1 MSLMRMNHVRNEL
14 KSLSDV
20 IASLIKNH
28 ERDLTEYNT
37 QASESESNFTERESM
52 AHSQQDWDALREI
65 HIEKLNNTQPLKVI
79 ESLAKLQNELI
90 LVKHVALIESMIV
103 QTFWCLTHLLSH
115 QEYQEEYF
123 SEQTNFSDGFKSASK
138 ILELTNGELNLKSS
152 KFWSIFETLK
162 PIRNTI
168 AHGDPLFI
176 ISYRRATKFNK
187 QIDLIHLSSEKNECS
202 HTKSLY
208 PSRPHPSYEPTS
220 KWFCSL
226 KSDLGGIVQLNKKC
240 IDFVE
245 EVRSQYLKFGELRGI
260 SKDMLYACRF

>member
-1 MSLMRMNHVRNEL
+1 MSLMRMNHVRIEL

-28 ERDLTEYNT
+28 ERDLAEYNT
-37 QASESESNFTERESM
+37 QASESESNFAERESM
-52 AHSQQDWDALREI
+52 AHSQQDRDALREI
-65 HIEKLNNTQPLKVI
+65 HLEKLNNTQPLKVI

-115 QEYQEEYF
+115 KEYQEEYF
-123 SEQTNFSDGFKSASK
+123 SDQTKFSDGFKAASK
-138 ILELTNGELNLKSS
+138 ILELTNGEINLKSL

-168 AHGDPLFI
+168 AHGDPLFV
-176 ISYRRATKFNK
+176 ISYRRAKRFNN
-187 QIDLIHLSSEKNECS
+187 QIDLIHLYSEKNECP

-208 PSRPHPSYEPTS
+208 PSRLHPSYEPTS

-226 KSDLGGIVQLNKKC
+226 KSDLGEIAQLNKKC
-240 IDFVE
+240 SDFVE
-245 EVRSQYLKFGELRGI
+245 EVRNLYLKYGALKGI

>member
-14 KSLSDV
+14 KSLNDV

-37 QASESESNFTERESM
+37 QASDSEGNFTERESM

-65 HIEKLNNTQPLKVI
+65 HLEKLNNTQPLKVI

-115 QEYQEEYF
+115 QEYQEKYF
-123 SEQTNFSDGFKSASK
+123 SDETNFSDGLEAASK
-138 ILELTNGELNLKSS
+138 IQELTNGEVKLKPL
-152 KFWSIFETLK
+152 KFWYIFETLK

-168 AHGDPLFI
+168 AHGDPLFV
-176 ISYRRATKFNK
+176 ISYRRAKKFNK
-187 QIDLIHLSSEKNECS
+187 QIDLIHLCSEKNECP

-208 PSRPHPSYEPTS
+208 PSRLHPSYEPTS

-226 KSDLGGIVQLNKKC
+226 KSDLGGIAQLNKKC
-240 IDFVE
+240 SDFVE
-245 EVRSQYLKFGELRGI
+245 EVRN
-260 SKDMLYACRF
+260 

>member
-1 MSLMRMNHVRNEL
+1 MSLMRINHVRNEL
-14 KSLSDV
+14 KSLSTV

-37 QASESESNFTERESM
+37 QASEREINFTERESM
-52 AHSQQDWDALREI
+52 AHSQQDWNSLREI
-65 HIEKLNNTQPLKVI
+65 HLEKFDNAQPLRVI

-115 QEYQEEYF
+115 QEYKKQYF
-123 SEQTNFSDGFKSASK
+123 LDQTNFSDGFEAASK
-138 ILELTNGELNLKSS
+138 IQELTNNHVKLKSL
-152 KFWSIFETLK
+152 KFWDIFETLK
-162 PIRNTI
+162 TIRNTI
-168 AHGDPLFI
+168 AHGDPLFV
-176 ISYRRATKFNK
+176 ISYRRANKFNK
-187 QIDLIHLSSEKNECS
+187 QIDLIHLSSEKNECP

-226 KSDLGGIVQLNKKC
+226 KSDLGGIAQLNKKC

-245 EVRSQYLKFGELRGI
+245 EVRNQYLKFGEFRGI
-260 SKDMLYACRF
+260 SVHMLYACRF